1 MGQGRKDSSSG
12 PTAGALDAK
21 LHRGFE
27 LNDAGSVDEAFA
39 VWDEVL
45 ATDLEAVGQDAGL
58 VVADTMHF
66 KAYALSERGQTGQ
79 AEALRGA
86 RRRACRVD

>member
-1 MGQGRKDSSSG
+1 MSSEDQEDDRAGPKESSSG

-45 ATDLEAVGQDAGL
+45 ATDLEAVGQDA
-58 VVADTMHF
+58 
-66 KAYALSERGQTGQ
+66 RTG
-79 AEALRGA
+79 
-86 RRRACRVD
+86 RRRHHALQGLRAV